1 MITYWQ
7 QIEGLF
13 VRTKKSEID
22 TSLPLWIDARNV
34 TRDESTELQETYN
47 IEQDHI
53 LDILDPDELS
63 RIEDGE
69 GGYILTIVRVPVYD
83 PAAETPY
90 FTVPI
95 GIIIKGNVIITICWT
110 DSEVIK
116 DFSANRVRNI
126 RLTDFPSFIVQILN
140 RANLNFLR
148 YLKEINRRST
158 SIQNEMRM
166 EIENKEIM
174 LLLGLEKS
182 LVYFTTSL
190 KSNSLL
196 LEKMRTTKLIKFDED
211 DLDFVEGVK
220 IDNRQAIEM
229 ADTYTYILFGVMN
242 AFSSVT
248 SNNLNNVMKKLAII
262 NLVMMAPTFVTSF
275 FGMNYKLPFENLPGY
290 IPVII
295 ATVLCLISVFL
306 CSLLLNFNK
315 EKIQARKSS
324 RKLTKKQRRSVK
336 AETRRIK
343 KQEKKLKKYFFFWKL
358 PVVSEFLILN
368 FEFPNYMLF

>member
-1 MITYWQ
+1 
-7 QIEGLF
+7 
-13 VRTKKSEID
+13 
-22 TSLPLWIDARNV
+22 
-34 TRDESTELQETYN
+34 
-47 IEQDHI
+47 
-53 LDILDPDELS
+53 
-63 RIEDGE
+63 
-69 GGYILTIVRVPVYD
+69 
-83 PAAETPY
+83 
-90 FTVPI
+90 
-95 GIIIKGNVIITICWT
+95 
-110 DSEVIK
+110 
-116 DFSANRVRNI
+116 
-126 RLTDFPSFIVQILN
+126 
-140 RANLNFLR
+140 
-148 YLKEINRRST
+148 
-158 SIQNEMRM
+158 MRM

-229 ADTYTYILFGVMN
+229 ADTYSNILFGVMD

-315 EKIQARKSS
+315 EKIHAKKST
-324 RKLTKKQRRSVK
+324 RKLTKKQRRSVN
-336 AETRRIK
+336 AEKRRIK
-343 KQEKKLKKYFFFWKL
+343 KQEKKLK
-358 PVVSEFLILN
+358 
-368 FEFPNYMLF
+368 

>member
-7 QIEGLF
+7 QIDGQF
-13 VRTKKSEID
+13 TKTKKDEIN
-22 TSLPLWIDARNV
+22 TSLPLWIDARSINREETV
-34 TRDESTELQETYN
+34 TLQNEFQ
-47 IEQDHI
+47 IEQDHM

-63 RIEDGE
+63 RIEDGDS
-69 GGYILTIVRVPVYD
+69 GYILTIVRVPFYD
-83 PAAETPY
+83 PSAETPY

-95 GIIIKGNVIITICWT
+95 GIIIKGKTIITICWT
-110 DSEVIK
+110 DSEVLK
-116 DFSANRVRNI
+116 DFSANRIRNVRLN
-126 RLTDFPSFIVQILN
+126 DFPSFIVQILN

-174 LLLGLEKS
+174 LMLGLEKS

-196 LEKMRTTKLIKFDED
+196 LQKMKSTKLIKFDD
-211 DLDFVEGVK
+211 DDIDFVEGVM

-229 ADTYTYILFGVMN
+229 ADTYSNILFGVMD

-248 SNNLNNVMKKLAII
+248 SNNLNVVMKKLAII

-290 IPVII
+290 IPVLI
-295 ATVLCLISVFL
+295 ATGLCLVSVFI
-306 CSLLLNFNK
+306 CSWLLNFNK
-315 EKIQARKSS
+315 ETISKIKKAKKLS
-324 RKLTKKQRRSVK
+324 RKQKRSVRAETKKLHK
-336 AETRRIK
+336 L
-343 KQEKKLKKYFFFWKL
+343 EKKLK
-358 PVVSEFLILN
+358 
-368 FEFPNYMLF
+368 